1 MSEQTPPAPEPDVP
15 ELVKYYRLAR
25 NYVAR
30 EGKVIRE
37 AKSTFGVAA
46 LALVA
51 ATGWLTW
58 KAASSFFEERAVVLE
73 KTIEYQKTQIDDLRN
88 RVQAVAPAA
97 STLHAQ
103 VTPLFLKFS
112 PATADSKRPYV
123 NFGVINIS
131 SVPARGAT

>member
-51 ATGWLTW
+51 ATIWLTW

-88 RVQAVAPAA
+88 RVQNVAPA
-97 STLHAQ
+97 TTVGHVQ
-103 VTPLFLKFS
+103 VVMVVLKYSAATPE
-112 PATADSKRPYV
+112 SKRP
-123 NFGVINIS
+123 F
-131 SVPARGAT
+131 